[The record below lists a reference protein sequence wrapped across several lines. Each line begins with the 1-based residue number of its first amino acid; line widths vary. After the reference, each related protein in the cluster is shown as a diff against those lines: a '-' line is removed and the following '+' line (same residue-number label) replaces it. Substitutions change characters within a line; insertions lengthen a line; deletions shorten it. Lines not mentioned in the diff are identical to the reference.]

1 MIKNDVLAVC
11 TVNAL
16 TYTLKTKVSCFF
28 TENLALRKKAWQ
40 NNSFYDRSKYVYLGA
55 NRAVDGRK
63 QNLSLE
69 GGQCA
74 VSKGSSPTSEWR
86 VDLGGIS
93 SIHHIFIQYMTNNEV
108 WGNVLS

>member
-1 MIKNDVLAVC
+1 MLAVC
-11 TVNAL
+11 TINAL
-16 TYTLKTKVSCFF
+16 TYTLETKVWCFFF
-28 TENLALRKKAWQ
+28 TENLALRKEAWQ

-63 QNLSLE
+63 QDLSLE

-74 VSKGSSPTSEWR
+74 VSKGSPTSEWR

-108 WGNVLS
+108 WGTVLS

>member
-1 MIKNDVLAVC
+1 ML
-11 TVNAL
+11 
-16 TYTLKTKVSCFF
+16 FF

-93 SIHHIFIQYMTNNEV
+93 SIHHIFIQYMTNNEA
-108 WGNVLS
+108 WGTVLS